1 MSKLWLEK
9 KIFYLGE
16 EGDQGVPFQK
26 KVFPMYSN
34 QLMDSRNVN
43 FSIKKSQI
51 DTHMLGVAQKLTKLD
66 IALETSVAWDSGS
79 GSQKMPCP
87 AVPNL
92 LLFTFLWDFQS
103 SLDKSRENSS
113 KMPKRQNSGNTS
125 MKVAETPAGNQQRE
139 TVHGPPFYVAGAGST
154 DELSILIKIVMVI
167 EIW

>member
-1 MSKLWLEK
+1 
-9 KIFYLGE
+9 
-16 EGDQGVPFQK
+16 
-26 KVFPMYSN
+26 
-34 QLMDSRNVN
+34 MDSRNVN

-92 LLFTFLWDFQS
+92 LSFTFLWDFQS

-125 MKVAETPAGNQQRE
+125 MEVAETPAGNQQRE
-139 TVHGPPFYVAGAGST
+139 TVHGPPFYVA
-154 DELSILIKIVMVI
+154 EKYKK
-167 EIW
+167 

>member
-1 MSKLWLEK
+1 
-9 KIFYLGE
+9 
-16 EGDQGVPFQK
+16 
-26 KVFPMYSN
+26 
-34 QLMDSRNVN
+34 MDSRNVN

-92 LLFTFLWDFQS
+92 LSFTFLWDFQS

-125 MKVAETPAGNQQRE
+125 MEVAETPAGNQQRE
-139 TVHGPPFYVAGAGST
+139 TVHGPPFYVAERYSSQL
-154 DELSILIKIVMVI
+154 LSIFKTSNPHQLRLEESKRIKTQHRPV
-167 EIW
+167 